1 MTYIRINVDV
11 DLDEI
16 YNEMDRHDKREMA
29 EWLFDDGI
37 LSSHPNPEIRK
48 LVRGD
53 VESQGEKEL
62 RDALTKLWNGYHRL
76 SNEDELLIKQI
87 TDKL

>member
-1 MTYIRINVDV
+1 MSYIRIDV
-11 DLDEI
+11 SLDEI
-16 YNEMDRHDKREMA
+16 YDEMDRNDKQVIT
-29 EWLFDDGI
+29 EWLYEDGI
-37 LSSHPNPEIRK
+37 IQSHSNPEIRR

-53 VESQGEKEL
+53 EESNGEKEL
-62 RDALTKLWNGYHRL
+62 RDILTKLWNSYYRL

>member
-1 MTYIRINVDV
+1 MPYIRLHV

-16 YNEMDRHDKREMA
+16 YDDMDRSDKREMA

-37 LSSHPNPEIRK
+37 LGSHPNKKIREM
-48 LVRGD
+48 VRGNE
-53 VESQGEKEL
+53 ESQGEKEL
-62 RDALTKLWNGYHRL
+62 RDSLTKLWNSYHRL

-87 TDKL
+87 ANKL